1 MPRIYRNMKGHLQA
15 FEEFKGEPITFDSLD
30 LNFYEEFVDFL
41 TYDYQGIET

>member
-1 MPRIYRNMKGHLQA
+1 MPRIYRNMKGHLQ
-15 FEEFKGEPITFDSLD
+15 EFKGEPITFDSLD